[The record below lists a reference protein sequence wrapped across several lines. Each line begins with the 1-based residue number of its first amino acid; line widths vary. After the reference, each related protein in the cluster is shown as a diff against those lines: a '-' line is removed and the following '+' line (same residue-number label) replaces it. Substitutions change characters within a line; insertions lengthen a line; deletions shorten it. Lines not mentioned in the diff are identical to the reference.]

1 MSAPSQP
8 IVIELRDGTSLMLV
22 DVTRNELRKR
32 TYHDGECRGWK
43 GDRQSDG
50 APVMH
55 IVAGNG
61 RTVTMRALRVAV
73 AFKLGVLRA
82 RDVVL
87 PCSRHGHACINA
99 EHATVKLAPNRFA
112 GKLMA
117 TAASIRGPESQYS
130 VERVR
135 AALDATQGN
144 ITRAAEAL
152 GCSREHMRRMMK
164 RTIERDGARV
174 QLSAYARELRRA
186 ARGFE
191 GAGRPPARGRGLG

>member
-1 MSAPSQP
+1 MNTP
-8 IVIELRDGTSLMLV
+8 ITIELRDGTTFVLSEATGV
-22 DVTRNELRKR
+22 ELRKR
-32 TYHDGECRGWK
+32 SYADAGCRGWK

-55 IVAGNG
+55 IVTGNG
-61 RTVTMRALRVAV
+61 RVATVRTLRVAV
-73 AFKLGVLRA
+73 ALKLGVLRA

-87 PCSRHGHACINA
+87 PCARRGHACVNA

-112 GKLMA
+112 GKLTA

-164 RTIERDGARV
+164 RTIERGAQRV
-174 QLSAYARELRRA
+174 QLSVYARELRRA